1 LAISKRKF
9 VKMEPSEIGKM
20 KLKELR
26 PLLRDMRKE
35 YQKQAAVFEKHQST
49 AWSPALEKMQDYY
62 EAKPMDTVVS
72 RMKIDNVRNEL
83 FRLQDFFQSKTSTL
97 KGSREVMREQ
107 DARIFGINPTTGR
120 PNKRMTLSQRIDF
133 WAAYNEFTNI
143 EKSGYVRN
151 MTSGKIQ
158 TFLGEMVTEKGRNNL
173 FAFTSS
179 ELRELK
185 RRLEEDK
192 LYSDWEQSQY
202 EDFENSVLS
211 GKRPTN

>member
-1 LAISKRKF
+1 
-9 VKMEPSEIGKM
+9 MEPSEIGKM

-35 YQKQAAVFEKHQST
+35 YQKQAAVLEKHEST
-49 AWSPALEKMQDYY
+49 VWSPALEKMQDYY

-72 RMKIDNVRNEL
+72 KMKIDNVRNEL
-83 FRLQDFFQSKTSTL
+83 FRLQDFFQSRTSTL
-97 KGSREVMREQ
+97 KGSRDVMREQ
-107 DARIFGINPTTGR
+107 DSRIFGINDATGR

-133 WAAYNEFTNI
+133 WAAYNEFVGI
-143 EKSGYVRN
+143 EKAGYVRD

-173 FAFTSS
+173 FAFTSG

-185 RRLEEDK
+185 RRLAKDK
-192 LYSDWEQSQY
+192 EQSDWEQSNY

-211 GKRPTN
+211 GKWPTN

>member
-1 LAISKRKF
+1 
-9 VKMEPSEIGKM
+9 MEPSEIGKM

-35 YQKQAAVFEKHQST
+35 YQKQAAVFAKHEST

-62 EAKPMDTVVS
+62 EEKPMDTVVS
-72 RMKIDNVRNEL
+72 KMKINNVRNEL
-83 FRLQDFFQSKTSTL
+83 FRLQEFFQARTSTL

-107 DARIFGINPTTGR
+107 DARIFGINPATGK

-133 WAAYNEFTNI
+133 WAAYNEFVGI

-179 ELRELK
+179 ELKELK

-211 GKRPTN
+211 GKWPNN